1 MGTEVLNVLNNLF
14 IPLQNLG
21 TSSLTT
27 ILAIAGITMIVLVAI
42 GYAIYGMVKLGKLLF
57 SMRIKEF
64 SLIMLGLGVAF
75 LVVAIVMP

>member
-1 MGTEVLNVLNNLF
+1 MGVEVLNVLNELF
-14 IPLQNLG
+14 APLTNLG
-21 TSSLTT
+21 SSSLATVLAVFGLVLIT
-27 ILAIAGITMIVLVAI
+27 IVAV
-42 GYAIYGMVKLGKLLF
+42 GYVIYGLVRLGKLLF

>member
-1 MGTEVLNVLNNLF
+1 MGVEVFNVLNELF
-14 IPLQNLG
+14 TPLTNLG
-21 TSSLTT
+21 SSSLATV
-27 ILAIAGITMIVLVAI
+27 LAIFGLVLIIIVAV
-42 GYAIYGMVKLGKLLF
+42 GYAVYGLVKLGRLLF

>member
-1 MGTEVLNVLNNLF
+1 LGTEVLNVLNNLF
-14 IPLQNLG
+14 TPLQNLG
-21 TSSLTT
+21 ASSLTI
-27 ILAIAGITMIVLVAI
+27 ILAIAGITMIALVAV